1 MLRFNRFGIQFTV
14 VKLSL
19 IAMGISFLAST
30 TVGCNTS
37 DPPTPAVANIAQP
50 APAIPFVRKKP
61 DFGGEACLTMVLQSK
76 GLPIDQDWVFDHA
89 GVDPTLGRGCVTREL
104 TQVAQA
110 TGLEIGQVW
119 YDANTEACLLYTSP
133 SPRD

>member
-1 MLRFNRFGIQFTV
+1 MLRFNRFGIQSTT
-14 VKLSL
+14 
-19 IAMGISFLAST
+19 ISFSLLAIGMIFLANT
-30 TVGCNTS
+30 TVGCHTPE
-37 DPPTPAVANIAQP
+37 PPSTAAVANTAPP
-50 APAIPFVRKKP
+50 ATAIPFIRKKP

-110 TGLEIGQVW
+110 LSLIHI
-119 YDANTEACLLYTSP
+119 
-133 SPRD
+133 